1 MVLLHDSVIV
11 VLAVSKVL
19 LKEARESL
27 PQHIAD
33 LYGNVDKLFMG
44 KAFFYISKCI
54 QNGKVGSDVRLS
66 VQRNS
71 CMSLCKFSSW
81 FQIPSFVSRK
91 WFVQCF
97 DKHLRLT
104 RENYRR

>member
-1 MVLLHDSVIV
+1 MSFSQTHIFMVLLHDSVIV

-44 KAFFYISKCI
+44 KAFSIFP
-54 QNGKVGSDVRLS
+54 NVPRMGKLDQMCREILACLS
-66 VQRNS
+66 VNS
-71 CMSLCKFSSW
+71 HPGSKSQALFHASGLSS
-81 FQIPSFVSRK
+81 V
-91 WFVQCF
+91 
-97 DKHLRLT
+97 LT
-104 RENYRR
+104 NTCG